1 MSSTSAIRIGLIA
14 FVASASGFAQMQN
27 NMDKGLTCQNEN
39 RNGRLARHCEIR
51 EQAVAAIGRLA
62 LQSDNGS
69 VTVKGWLQSG
79 VLVRARIDASADTE
93 SAAALLASK
102 VYVDASGGQV
112 RADGPRRDN
121 NSSWSVSYEVFVP
134 QNGDIEL
141 ISANGSLSV
150 SDVRGQIH
158 FDAVN
163 GSVKL
168 KRVAGEVAGATVNG
182 SIQVEL
188 AGPGDGRQMKLKTQ
202 NGSVTVTMPPSYS
215 ARVEAETNMGG
226 IQSDFPMTGVSPTEE
241 RGQPRRLNFNIGA
254 GGPLIH
260 VTTGNGSVRF
270 KRGETQ

>member
-1 MSSTSAIRIGLIA
+1 MNSTSATRIGLIA
-14 FVASASGFAQMQN
+14 LAASASGFAQMQN
-27 NMDKGLTCQNEN
+27 NMDKEMTCQSGN

-51 EQAVAAIGRLA
+51 EQSVAGIGRLA

-69 VTVKGWLQSG
+69 VMIKGWLQSG
-79 VLVRARIDASADTE
+79 VMVRTRIDASADTE

-112 RADGPRRDN
+112 RADGPQRESD
-121 NSSWSVSYEVFVP
+121 SSWTVSYEVFVP
-134 QNGDIEL
+134 QNGDIDL
-141 ISANGSLSV
+141 KSGNGSLSV
-150 SDVRGQIH
+150 SDIRGQIH

-168 KRVAGEVAGATVNG
+168 MRVAGEVAGGTVNG

-188 AGPGDGRQMKLKTQ
+188 VGPGDGRQMNLKTQ
-202 NGSVTVTMPPSYS
+202 NGSVTVTMPSSYS
-215 ARVEAETNMGG
+215 ARVEAETDMGG
-226 IQSDFPMTGVSPTEE
+226 IQSDFPMIGAPPTAE

-270 KRGETQ
+270 KRGEAQ